1 MTPATLAF
9 LLTFLAGISTGIGS
23 LIAFLS
29 KQQNIR
35 FLSTALGFSAGVM
48 IYVSLVELLPESKE
62 LLLRPFGTGMGVW
75 IALLSFFAGIAFIAL
90 IDFLVP
96 NDENP
101 HHLYHQI
108 EDEKTAQALRRSKRL
123 YKAGFM
129 TALAIA
135 IHNFPEGFATFISTL
150 QNPSV
155 GFSIALAIA
164 IHNIPEGIAVS
175 VPIYFATKSKKKA
188 FWFSFASGL
197 SEPFGALL
205 GYFLLSPFMGDALLG
220 IVFAFVA
227 GIMVFIALDE
237 LLPAAR
243 DYGEHALS
251 IYGLIAGMLLIAVT
265 LALFS

>member
-1 MTPATLAF
+1 MTSVTLAF
-9 LLTFLAGISTGIGS
+9 ILTFLAGISTGIGS

-75 IALLSFFAGIAFIAL
+75 IGLFSFFAGIAFIAL

-108 EDEKTAQALRRSKRL
+108 DEKRMQENTRSKRL
-123 YKAGFM
+123 YKVGFM

-205 GYFLLSPFMGDALLG
+205 GYFMLSPFMGDALLG

-251 IYGLIAGMLLIAVT
+251 IYGLISGMLLIAVT